1 MTESSTL
8 SSNQVS
14 TTQKMF
20 AADRF
25 EKILKSSNLFRID
38 LTLVNEIDGKGNV
51 LGRLEVRE
59 HVRFKF
65 FVIRDLVC
73 H

>member
-25 EKILKSSNLFRID
+25 EKFLKSSNLFRID

-51 LGRLEVRE
+51 LERLEVRE